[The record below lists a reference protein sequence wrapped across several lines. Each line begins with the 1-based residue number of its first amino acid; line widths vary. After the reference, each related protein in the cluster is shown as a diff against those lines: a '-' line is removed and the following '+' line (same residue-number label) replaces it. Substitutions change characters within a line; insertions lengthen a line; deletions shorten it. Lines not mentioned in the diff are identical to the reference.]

1 MNASISDL
9 LDYYGILDVPLDAA
23 QDEITLAFHRLRKQY
38 AADLSARDP
47 EIRQEAA
54 LALAE
59 LQEAYEVLSDGIRRW
74 LYDQQ
79 LLDAM
84 EQATAP
90 RLQMLQA
97 TGRAP
102 FGFSRAP
109 HRLKPLPFS
118 PPPQRGVGAFI
129 RRLFI
134 PQANGQ
140 KKQAMGV
147 VRKLLLVPI
156 PFCASTIVAALFW
169 HLGQTT
175 GYGFLFYLTAILS
188 YPLILFPLHLRLQ
201 WFVRFT
207 PMLSPLQ
214 KVFWTS
220 LILIVATLFG
230 WAWFALV
237 DHNGKT
243 PNPLDTY
250 VWLALVMSVCLGLAY
265 L

>member
-1 MNASISDL
+1 MKASVSNL
-9 LDYYGILDVPLDAA
+9 PDYYGILDVPLDAT
-23 QDEITLAFHRLRKQY
+23 QDEITLAFYRLRKQY
-38 AADLSARDP
+38 ADDLSARNP
-47 EIRQEAA
+47 EIRQEAT

-59 LQEAYEVLSDGIRRW
+59 LQEAYEVLSDDIRRW

-84 EQATAP
+84 GQTTVP
-90 RLQMLQA
+90 HLQMLQA

-102 FGFSRAP
+102 FGSNRAP
-109 HRLKPLPFS
+109 QQLRPLPIS

-129 RRLFI
+129 RRLLV
-134 PQANGQ
+134 PQAHGQ
-140 KKQAMGV
+140 KKRAMGV

-156 PFCASTIVAALFW
+156 PFCACTIMAMIFW
-169 HLGQTT
+169 RLGQTT

-188 YPLILFPLHLRLQ
+188 YPLILFPLYFRLQ

-207 PMLSPLQ
+207 PILSPLQ
-214 KVFWTS
+214 KAFWTP
-220 LILIVATLFG
+220 LILLLATLFG
-230 WAWFALV
+230 WAWLALV

-250 VWLALVMSVCLGLAY
+250 IWLALFMGVCLSLAY